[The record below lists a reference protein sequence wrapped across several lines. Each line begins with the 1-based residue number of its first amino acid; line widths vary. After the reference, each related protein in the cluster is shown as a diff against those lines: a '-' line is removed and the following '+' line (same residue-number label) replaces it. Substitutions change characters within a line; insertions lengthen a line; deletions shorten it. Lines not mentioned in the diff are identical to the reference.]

1 MSKSTL
7 KRSGDHSPGRAAA
20 VPARRV
26 ISESTRKQSG
36 DSDIGRAAAVAE
48 SMADLPRGANPPLIG
63 SRMRIWKQD
72 PSVGRLGTRT
82 VYVHGT
88 VDVGPRDSQIEMRVD
103 PPVAPSTNGDFL
115 IDPSSH
121 AAFDAVHTFAVVR
134 ETLTMYQRVLKRKL
148 HWQWNSGNSD
158 RPIQVHSHA
167 GETPNAYYSRGQRAL
182 KFFYFTPAGQPPDTP
197 QIYTC
202 RSFDIV
208 THETGHAILDSLK
221 PDWIISRNAQTGGL
235 HESFG
240 DLTAIF
246 AVLSQFDLVEFI
258 VAETKSDL
266 HKKTILAELA
276 EEFGAGL
283 GRTSG
288 LRNADNN
295 LKLSDVTNEVHDISK
310 VFTGGVYD
318 VLADLFTAWR
328 APRYRDDTEV
338 LYAAGKYLA
347 GLTVRAIMDAPA
359 SEATF
364 ADVAGNMITLAEE
377 DNNADCASFVR
388 KHFAFR
394 EVLQTELIF
403 RLLELPGD
411 RCGCCGTMQHPEYRV
426 SDDG

>member
-1 MSKSTL
+1 MSKSTP
-7 KRSGDHSPGRAAA
+7 KRSGDNDPDTPAARAA
-20 VPARRV
+20 RRL
-26 ISESTRKQSG
+26 ISESTQRRSG
-36 DSDIGRAAAVAE
+36 DSDVGRAAAVAA
-48 SMADLPRGANPPLIG
+48 SMAELPYGANPPTLG

-72 PSVGRLGTRT
+72 PSVGGLGTRT

-88 VDVGPRDSQIEMRVD
+88 VEVGPRDSQIEMRVD
-103 PPVAPSTNGDFL
+103 PPVAPGTNGDFL
-115 IDPSSH
+115 VDPASH

-134 ETLTMYQRVLKRKL
+134 ETLTMYQRALKRKL
-148 HWQWNSGNSD
+148 HWQWNSGSSN
-158 RPIQVHSHA
+158 RPIQVYSHA
-167 GETPNAYYSRGQRAL
+167 GEAPNAYYSRGERAL
-182 KFFYFTPAGQPPDTP
+182 KFFHFTPQGQPPDTP

-208 THETGHAILDSLK
+208 THETGHAILDALK
-221 PDWIISRNAQTGGL
+221 PDWILSGNAQTGGL

-266 HKKTILAELA
+266 HNKTILAALA
-276 EEFGAGL
+276 EEFGQGL

-318 VLADLFTAWR
+318 VLADLFTAR
-328 APRYRDDTEV
+328 RQPRYRDDAEV
-338 LYAAGKYLA
+338 LYEVGKYLA
-347 GLTVRAIMDAPA
+347 GLTIRAIMDAPA

-364 ADVAGNMITLAEE
+364 ADVAGNMITIAEHDE
-377 DNNADCASFVR
+377 QADCASFVR

-394 EVLQTELIF
+394 HVLQTEMVF
-403 RLLELPGD
+403 RLLELPGN
-411 RCGCCGTMQHPEYRV
+411 RCGCCGTMQHPEYQV
-426 SDDG
+426 PADA